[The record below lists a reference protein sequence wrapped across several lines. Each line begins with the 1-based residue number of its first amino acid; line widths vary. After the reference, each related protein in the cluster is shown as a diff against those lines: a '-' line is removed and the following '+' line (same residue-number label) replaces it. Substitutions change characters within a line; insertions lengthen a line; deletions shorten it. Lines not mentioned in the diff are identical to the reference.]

1 MNVFDAITKRRSI
14 RAYKPDPIPEDKLN
28 RILEAARLAPSAKNR
43 QPWKFIVVK
52 DPAIRRA
59 LVPACKGQRFVG
71 EAPVVIAGVA
81 ETTDYVLTCGI
92 PAHIVDIA
100 IAMTQMTL
108 QAMEEGLGTC
118 WIGAFY
124 QDEVKK
130 VLGIPPDKQ
139 VVELLTLGYPA
150 ESPAP
155 RPRKSFD
162 EVFAFDRYS

>member
-1 MNVFDAITKRRSI
+1 MDVFDAVTQRRSI
-14 RAYKPDPIPEDKLN
+14 RAYKPDPVPEDKLN
-28 RILEAARLAPSAKNR
+28 HVLEAARLAPSAKNR

-52 DPAIRRA
+52 DPTIRQA
-59 LVPACKGQRFVG
+59 LVPACKEQQFVG
-71 EAPVVIAGVA
+71 EAPVVIVGVA

-92 PAHIVDIA
+92 PAHIIDIA
-100 IAMTQMTL
+100 IAMTQITL

-130 VLGIPPDKQ
+130 ILGIPPDKQ
-139 VVELLTLGYPA
+139 VVELMTLGYPA

-155 RPRKSFD
+155 RSRKSFE
-162 EVFAFDRYS
+162 EVFVFDRYS

>member
-1 MNVFDAITKRRSI
+1 MDVFDAITERRSI
-14 RAYKPDPIPEDKLN
+14 RAYKPDPVPEDKLN

-52 DPAIRRA
+52 DPTIRQA
-59 LVPACKGQRFVG
+59 LVPACKEQQFVG
-71 EAPVVIAGVA
+71 EAPVVIVGVA

-92 PAHIVDIA
+92 PAHIIDIA
-100 IAMTQMTL
+100 IAMTQITL

-130 VLGIPPDKQ
+130 ILGIPPDKQ
-139 VVELLTLGYPA
+139 VVELMTLGYPA

-155 RPRKSFD
+155 RSRKSFE
-162 EVFAFDRYS
+162 EVFLFDRYS

>member
-28 RILEAARLAPSAKNR
+28 RVLEAARLAPSAKNR

-52 DPAIRRA
+52 DPTIRQA
-59 LVPACKGQRFVG
+59 LVPACKGQQFVG

-155 RPRKSFD
+155 RPRKSFK

>member
-1 MNVFDAITKRRSI
+1 MDVFDAITKRRSI
-14 RAYKPDPIPEDKLN
+14 RAYKPDPVPEDKLN
-28 RILEAARLAPSAKNR
+28 HVLEAARLAPSAKNR

-52 DPAIRRA
+52 DPTIRQA
-59 LVPACKGQRFVG
+59 LVPACKEQQFVG
-71 EAPVVIAGVA
+71 EAPVVIVGVA

-92 PAHIVDIA
+92 PAHIIDIA
-100 IAMTQMTL
+100 IAMTQITL

-130 VLGIPPDKQ
+130 ILGIPPDKQ
-139 VVELLTLGYPA
+139 VVELMTLGYPA

-155 RPRKSFD
+155 RSRKSFE
-162 EVFAFDRYS
+162 EVFVFDRYS

>member
-28 RILEAARLAPSAKNR
+28 RVLEAARLAPSAKNR

-52 DPAIRRA
+52 DPTIRQA

-71 EAPVVIAGVA
+71 EAPVVIVGVA

-92 PAHIVDIA
+92 PAHIIDIA
-100 IAMTQMTL
+100 IAMTQITL

-139 VVELLTLGYPA
+139 VVELMTLGYPA

-155 RPRKSFD
+155 RPRKSFE
-162 EVFAFDRYS
+162 EVFVFDRYS

>member
-155 RPRKSFD
+155 RPRKSFE